1 MTVLKSKRTRRKSIS
16 STYFTTTA
24 ILLIA
29 SIMVMGMIQMYL
41 VMEYFTGE
49 RQEALRDVVDLA
61 SAQVQRIPELRQLA
75 QQNPEIAQAVQQNV
89 SLISRTSST
98 QVLLLDGK
106 GQLILCSS
114 DTQCVQG
121 PQQLQQEFLLQ
132 MQSEE
137 GLFELGN
144 LNGMLDSKYYTAGR
158 AIFDENQQPVAYV
171 LACASASALVVFLG
185 DMFSS
190 FILSAGL
197 MMLISS
203 VLSIL
208 FTNRLTGPLR
218 RISEAARKF
227 GSGDF
232 SIRVPVAGDDEV
244 AQLAVTF
251 NTMARNL
258 EDIDRSRSNFMGNI
272 AHELRTPMT
281 SIKGFIDGMLDGTIP
296 PEMQHHYLTLVSQE
310 VGRLA
315 RLTQNMLD
323 VTKLEAGEYQVN
335 ARSYDV
341 WETVTGVVFG
351 AEQRVDEAGVEIQ
364 GLAPTRTLV
373 YADPDL
379 VFQIVYNLFDN
390 ALKFTQRGGIITL
403 GVQKKDGQVTVSVR
417 NTGAGIAPDVLPFVF
432 ERFYKED
439 KSRGLN
445 TRGSGL
451 GLHICKV
458 LVGLSGG
465 RIWADSEE
473 GSWCQFSF
481 TLPCEDP
488 QAKKR
493 SALGGNG
500 KKV

>member
-1 MTVLKSKRTRRKSIS
+1 M
-16 STYFTTTA
+16 YFATTA
-24 ILLIA
+24 LLLVA
-29 SIMVMGMIQMYL
+29 SIAVMGLIQMYL
-41 VMEYFTGE
+41 VMEYFTSE
-49 RQEALRDVVDLA
+49 RRAALDDVVDLA
-61 SAQVQRIPELRQLA
+61 SAQVQQLPRL
-75 QQNPEIAQAVQQNV
+75 QEIAELHPALADTIQQSV

-98 QVLLLDGK
+98 QVLLLDTDGK
-106 GQLILCSS
+106 LLLCSEGTACAHS
-114 DTQCVQG
+114 DLTVQ
-121 PQQLQQEFLLQ
+121 PYFLQQ
-132 MQSEE
+132 MQQED
-137 GLFELGN
+137 GFFEMGD
-144 LNGMLDSKYYTAGR
+144 LDGTYQGEYYTAGR
-158 AIFDENQQPVAYV
+158 ALRDAAGEPLAYV
-171 LACASASALVVFLG
+171 MASASASALTVFLG

-190 FILSAGL
+190 FVLSAGL

-203 VLSIL
+203 VLSIV

-218 RISEAARKF
+218 RIAEAARRF
-227 GSGDF
+227 GGGDF
-232 SIRVPVAGDDEV
+232 STRVPVSGDDEV

-258 EDIDRSRSNFMGNI
+258 EDIDNSRSNFMGNI

-323 VTKLEAGEYQVN
+323 ITKLEAGEYKVN

-351 AEQRVDEAGVEIQ
+351 AEQRVEDAGVDIQ
-364 GLAPTRTLV
+364 GLAPTRTMV

-379 VFQIVYNLFDN
+379 VYQVLYNLFDN
-390 ALKFTQRGGIITL
+390 ALKFT
-403 GVQKKDGQVTVSVR
+403 KKDGTITMGVSKSGGYVTVSVR
-417 NTGAGIAPDVLPFVF
+417 NTGAGISAEALPYVF

-465 RIWADSEE
+465 EIWVDSKE
-473 GSWCQFSF
+473 GEWCQFSF

-488 QAKKR
+488 
-493 SALGGNG
+493 NG
-500 KKV
+500 KKRGLGGGASKKV